1 MKTYTITL
9 PKKEDTAKIYKDNLL
24 KRVITAY
31 PWLTVDSKFDYPYS
45 NNGVEYASAG
55 DVITLG
61 LSNTHK
67 VSWLPKECANCP
79 FKCWNED
86 TINFD
91 LEKEFFKAINALD
104 IFAKENYPFEKDY
117 DFEDEFGTPIKI
129 FDNFV
134 QIGYDIIPIMPGSL
148 NHLKPKTKKTII
160 NITIKIK
167 NRGLF

>member
-67 VSWLPKECANCP
+67 VSWHPKECTNSP
-79 FKCWNED
+79 FK
-86 TINFD
+86 
-91 LEKEFFKAINALD
+91 
-104 IFAKENYPFEKDY
+104 
-117 DFEDEFGTPIKI
+117 
-129 FDNFV
+129 
-134 QIGYDIIPIMPGSL
+134 
-148 NHLKPKTKKTII
+148 
-160 NITIKIK
+160 
-167 NRGLF
+167 